1 MDQINERRS
10 RQALAK
16 KAKEEA
22 VSTARGADNNPQPV
36 KVIGKRPPLKVVR
49 EATKTEETVKEQP
62 VTEATV
68 TEPVV
73 KEETKP
79 VATKQPKETKKQS
92 GGRVAM
98 TKDFNTVFEGL
109 LTKVKGVDVRKE
121 DYKAPSLTIED
132 KGEILAAILKEYGVD
147 ITKTRGKDV
156 VGDFEKTLASLVES
170 GYKFN
175 FAGAT
180 ARTVKGCYVHDR
192 DTVSVRK
199 AVSPTGDPSAIK
211 PDETHYVLT
220 RQNGFRFVY
229 GFGEKEEIVK
239 GKLSEDGKTF
249 IAKDGRTFLVAE

>member
-22 VSTARGADNNPQPV
+22 VSTARGTDNNPQPV

-49 EATKTEETVKEQP
+49 EATKTEEAVKEQP

-79 VATKQPKETKKQS
+79 VAKQPKETKKQS

-109 LTKVKGVDVRKE
+109 LTKVKDVDVRKA

-156 VGDFEKTLASLVES
+156 ISDFEKTLASLVEKWIQIQFCWS
-170 GYKFN
+170 N
-175 FAGAT
+175 
-180 ARTVKGCYVHDR
+180 C
-192 DTVSVRK
+192 
-199 AVSPTGDPSAIK
+199 
-211 PDETHYVLT
+211 
-220 RQNGFRFVY
+220 
-229 GFGEKEEIVK
+229 
-239 GKLSEDGKTF
+239 
-249 IAKDGRTFLVAE
+249 